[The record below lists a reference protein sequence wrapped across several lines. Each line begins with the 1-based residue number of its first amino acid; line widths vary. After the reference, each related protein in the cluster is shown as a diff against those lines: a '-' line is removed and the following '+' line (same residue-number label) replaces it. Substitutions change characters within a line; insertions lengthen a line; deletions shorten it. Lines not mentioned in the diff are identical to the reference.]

1 MEEQQITDILNF
13 VNSALQNKSDA
24 EHHSIQSTLDLAKG
38 TAEIIKNNKHLVPY
52 HLNLIDE
59 LHINENGHSRIL
71 YKLLEYRD
79 PAGDYIFLK
88 SLLKNIA
95 KNCEAF
101 EKICVT
107 NPEITQEQCRIDLW
121 VRDRAGGYAIIFE
134 NKVYNATDQAA
145 QIARYIE
152 CTQGNGYPLDKIF
165 VIYMPQKDDKNPV
178 DDSWGKYKEDFAS
191 RYVKFSFRNG
201 VLSWLKS
208 DVLPSIPDKDK
219 LLKSAIEQYVDY
231 LEGLFKQRESDKQ
244 LYIMVE
250 NYIKEQLGFIGHPE
264 EYYTQLI
271 CKCKD
276 VKEVLAHLENA
287 RDRAEKVCWE
297 RWHNCMLSRYGKNDN
312 CEIVFE
318 SRQQFPQVGVR
329 VKILNKYV
337 YLILEREERLYYGV
351 KANEGD
357 GIDEN
362 IEKEIADILAT
373 FTETQEGDWYQWDYV
388 ESSFACEQL
397 IKLIDTTLEHIKK

>member
-1 MEEQQITDILNF
+1 MEEQQIKDIFHF
-13 VNSALQNKSDA
+13 VDSVLQHKSEEKHRSTRLALELA
-24 EHHSIQSTLDLAKG
+24 EGVAKVI
-38 TAEIIKNNKHLVPY
+38 EENKHLVPY

-71 YKLLEYRD
+71 YKLLEYRTPD
-79 PAGDYIFLK
+79 GDYIFLK
-88 SLLKNIA
+88 SLLKYIA
-95 KNCEAF
+95 RNCEAF
-101 EKICVT
+101 EKICVI
-107 NPEITQEQCRIDLW
+107 NPKITQELCRIDLW
-121 VRDRAGGYAIIFE
+121 VRDKDYAIIFE
-134 NKVYNATDQAA
+134 NKVYNATDQEA

-165 VIYMPQKDDKNPV
+165 VIYMPQKDDKDPV
-178 DDSWGKYKEDFAS
+178 DDSWGEYKEAFAS

-201 VLSWLKS
+201 VLPWLKS
-208 DVLPSIPDKDK
+208 DVLSSIPDKDK

-231 LEGLFKQRESDKQ
+231 LEGLFKQRESDKI
-244 LYIMVE
+244 LNTMLE
-250 NYIKEQLGFIGHPE
+250 NYITEQLGFTGLPE
-264 EYYTQLI
+264 EYYTKLI

-297 RWHNCMLSRYGKNDN
+297 RWRNCLLGRYGKNDN

-318 SRQQFPQVGVR
+318 SRRQFPQVGVR
-329 VKILNKYV
+329 VKIMNKYV

-362 IEKEIADILAT
+362 IEKELADILAT

-388 ESSFACEQL
+388 ESSLACEQL

>member
-1 MEEQQITDILNF
+1 MEEQQIKDIFHF
-13 VNSALQNKSDA
+13 VDSVLQHKS
-24 EHHSIQSTLDLAKG
+24 EEKHRSIQSALDLAEGVAG
-38 TAEIIKNNKHLVPY
+38 TIAKNKHLVPY

-71 YKLLEYRD
+71 YKLLEYRTPD
-79 PAGDYIFLK
+79 GDYIFLK
-88 SLLKNIA
+88 SLLKYIA
-95 KNCEAF
+95 RNCEAF
-101 EKICVT
+101 EKICVI
-107 NPEITQEQCRIDLW
+107 NPKITQELCRIDLW
-121 VRDRAGGYAIIFE
+121 VRDKDYAIIFE
-134 NKVYNATDQAA
+134 NKVYNATDQEA

-165 VIYMPQKDDKNPV
+165 VIYIPQKDDKDPV
-178 DDSWGKYKEDFAS
+178 DDSWGEYKEAFAS

-201 VLSWLKS
+201 VLPWLKS
-208 DVLPSIPDKDK
+208 DVLSSIPDKDK

-231 LEGLFKQRESDKQ
+231 LEGLFKQRESDKI
-244 LYIMVE
+244 LNTMLE
-250 NYIKEQLGFIGHPE
+250 NYITEQLGFTGLPE
-264 EYYTQLI
+264 EYYTKLI

-297 RWHNCMLSRYGKNDN
+297 RWRNCLLGRYGKNDN

-318 SRQQFPQVGVR
+318 SRRQFPQVGVR
-329 VKILNKYV
+329 VKIMNKYV

-362 IEKEIADILAT
+362 IEKELADILAT

-388 ESSFACEQL
+388 ESSLACEQL

>member
-1 MEEQQITDILNF
+1 MEEQQIKDIFHF
-13 VNSALQNKSDA
+13 VDSVLQHKSEEKHRSTRLALELA
-24 EHHSIQSTLDLAKG
+24 EGVAKVI
-38 TAEIIKNNKHLVPY
+38 EENKHLVPY

-71 YKLLEYRD
+71 YKLLEYRN
-79 PAGDYIFLK
+79 PNGDYIFLK
-88 SLLKNIA
+88 SLLKYIS

-107 NPEITQEQCRIDLW
+107 NPEITQELCRIDLW
-121 VRDRAGGYAIIFE
+121 VRDKDYAIIFE
-134 NKVYNATDQAA
+134 NKVYNATDQEA

-152 CTQGNGYPLDKIF
+152 CTQGNGCPLDKIF
-165 VIYMPQKDDKNPV
+165 VIYMPQKDDKDPV
-178 DDSWGKYKEDFAS
+178 DDSWGEYKEAFAS

-201 VLSWLKS
+201 VLPWLKS
-208 DVLPSIPDKDK
+208 DVLSSIPDKDK

-231 LEGLFKQRESDKQ
+231 LEGLFKQRESDKI
-244 LYIMVE
+244 LNTMLE
-250 NYIKEQLGFIGHPE
+250 NYITEQLGFTGLPE
-264 EYYTQLI
+264 EYYTKLI

-297 RWHNCMLSRYGKNDN
+297 RWRNCLLGRYGKNDN

-318 SRQQFPQVGVR
+318 SRRQFPQVGVR
-329 VKILNKYV
+329 VKIMNKYV

-362 IEKEIADILAT
+362 IEKELADILAT

-388 ESSFACEQL
+388 ESSLACEQL